1 MTTSAKPMVFFVDDD
16 PLSNKFNTMLIRK
29 IHPDVEIKTF
39 TKAEDALADLK
50 EPKNQKP
57 EVIFLDLNMPVMNGW
72 DFMAEFKKIGLDI
85 EVVVL
90 TSSNDSSDKAKAEKN
105 TQIKDYVVKPLTQN
119 AFTSVVK
126 KFFRSKD
133 DE

>member
-1 MTTSAKPMVFFVDDD
+1 MTTSANPMVFFIDDD

-29 IHPDVEIKTF
+29 IHPNVEIKTF
-39 TKAEDALADLK
+39 TKAEDALIDLK
-50 EPKNQKP
+50 ESKNQKP

-72 DFMAEFKKIGLDI
+72 DFMVEFKKLALDI

-90 TSSNDSSDKAKAEKN
+90 TSSNDSSDKEKAEKN
-105 TQIKDYVVKPLTQN
+105 DQIKDYVVKPLTKN
-119 AFTSVVK
+119 TFTNVLK
-126 KFFRSKD
+126 NFFGNSE

>member
-1 MTTSAKPMVFFVDDD
+1 MTTSAKPMVFFIDDD

-50 EPKNQKP
+50 NAQSQKP

-90 TSSNDSSDKAKAEKN
+90 TSSNDSSDKEKAEKN
-105 TQIKDYVVKPLTQN
+105 IQIKDYVVKPLTKN
-119 AFTSVVK
+119 AFSSVVK
-126 KFFRSKD
+126 KFFGNKN
-133 DE
+133 EE

>member
-1 MTTSAKPMVFFVDDD
+1 MTTSAKPMVFFIDDD

-50 EPKNQKP
+50 KPESPKP

-90 TSSNDSSDKAKAEKN
+90 TSSNDTTDKEKAEKN
-105 TQIKDYVVKPLTQN
+105 DQIKDYVVKPLTKN
-119 AFTSVVK
+119 AFTGVFK
-126 KFFRSKD
+126 KIFRKD
-133 DE
+133 DDE

>member
-1 MTTSAKPMVFFVDDD
+1 MTVSAKPMVFFIDDD

-39 TKAEDALADLK
+39 TKAEEALADLK
-50 EPKNQKP
+50 EASNQKP

-90 TSSNDSSDKAKAEKN
+90 TSSNDSVDKEKAEKN
-105 TQIKDYVVKPLTQN
+105 KQIKDYVVKPLTKN
-119 AFTSVVK
+119 TFTGVVK
-126 KFFRSKD
+126 KFFRNKD
-133 DE
+133 EE

>member
-1 MTTSAKPMVFFVDDD
+1 
-16 PLSNKFNTMLIRK
+16 MLIRK

-50 EPKNQKP
+50 QEKNQKP

-105 TQIKDYVVKPLTQN
+105 NQIKDYVVKPLTQN

-126 KFFRSKD
+126 KFFRSKE